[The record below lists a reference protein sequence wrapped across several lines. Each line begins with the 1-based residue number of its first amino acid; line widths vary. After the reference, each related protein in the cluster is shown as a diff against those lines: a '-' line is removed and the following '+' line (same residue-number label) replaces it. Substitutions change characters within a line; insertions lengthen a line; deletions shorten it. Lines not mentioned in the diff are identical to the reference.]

1 MEKYKKVA
9 YLGISAISIIVL
21 LYLFFKYAFGIIVP
35 FAFAYLI
42 VALARPLINGMCK
55 RRKIPKPLATIFVV
69 SIILFL
75 FVYLLS
81 ISISYGIDKLGEIV
95 NSVLKNL
102 DNESNFLTD
111 IFAWIENTREKLPFL
126 NSILPGID
134 ESIYS
139 LSVDMIADSVKS
151 LSSRLTSIMAG
162 FITGLP
168 SFVITLFI
176 ILLALFYFSKDYD
189 KISGALIKILP
200 RKIGERLP
208 AIKNDIML
216 VISKYLRSYFFLFL
230 ITFTE
235 LFVGFLILGVKG
247 SFLLSILVSALDML
261 PVLGTGAIL
270 IPWGIIQIIRGNLFL
285 GIGLIVLYVIIYVVR
300 QIAEPRILSAQMNVH
315 PLITIFALYAG
326 FKLAGILG
334 MIVSPFLTFIIKTIY
349 KSIKKEK
356 NVENQVEL

>member
-1 MEKYKKVA
+1 MEKYKKFA
-9 YLGISAISIIVL
+9 YFGISATTFIAL
-21 LYLFFKYAFGIIVP
+21 LYLFFKYALGIIVP

-42 VALARPLINGMCK
+42 VALARPLIDGMCK

-75 FVYLLS
+75 IIYLTS
-81 ISISYGIDKLGEIV
+81 ICISYGIDRLGEIV
-95 NSVLKNL
+95 NSVIANL

-111 IFAWIENTREKLPFL
+111 IFAWVENIRERLPFL

-139 LSVDMIADSVKS
+139 LAVDMVSDSVKA
-151 LSSRLTSIMAG
+151 LSGRLTSIMAG

-168 SFVITLFI
+168 AFVITLFI
-176 ILLALFYFSKDYD
+176 TLLALFYFSKDYD
-189 KISGALIKILP
+189 KIGKGIAKILP
-200 RKIGERLP
+200 KSIGERLP
-208 AIKNDIML
+208 SIKNDIMT
-216 VISKYLRSYFFLFL
+216 VISRYLRSYFFLFL

-247 SFLLSILVSALDML
+247 SFLLSILVAVIDML
-261 PVLGTGAIL
+261 PVFGTGAVL
-270 IPWGIIQIIRGNLFL
+270 IPWGVIQIIRGNLFL
-285 GIGLIVLYVIIYVVR
+285 GIGLIVMYIVIYVVR
-300 QIAEPRILSAQMNVH
+300 QIAEPKILSTQMNVH

-334 MIVSPFLTFIIKTIY
+334 MIVAPFLTFVIKTIY
-349 KSIKKEK
+349 KSIKNEK

>member
-1 MEKYKKVA
+1 MEKYKKFA
-9 YLGISAISIIVL
+9 YFGISALTLIVL
-21 LYLFFKYAFGIIVP
+21 LYLFFKYALGIIVP

-42 VALARPLINGMCK
+42 VALARPLIEGMCK

-75 FVYLLS
+75 FIYLIS
-81 ISISYGIDKLGEIV
+81 ICISYGIDRLGEIV
-95 NSVLKNL
+95 NSVLANL
-102 DNESNFLTD
+102 DNESNFLTEF
-111 IFAWIENTREKLPFL
+111 FAWIENIREKLPFL
-126 NSILPGID
+126 NNILPGID

-139 LSVDMIADSVKS
+139 LSVEMISNSVKA
-151 LSSRLTSIMAG
+151 LSSKLTSIMAG
-162 FITGLP
+162 LITGLP
-168 SFVITLFI
+168 SFFITLFI

-189 KISGALIKILP
+189 KIGNGISKILP
-200 RKIGERLP
+200 KSVGNRLP
-208 AIKNDIML
+208 EIKNNIMS

-247 SFLLSILVSALDML
+247 PFLLSILVSAIDML
-261 PVLGTGAIL
+261 PVFGTGAIL
-270 IPWGIIQIIRGNLFL
+270 IPWGVIQIIRGNLFL
-285 GIGLIVLYVIIYVVR
+285 GIGLIVLYAIIYVVR

-334 MIVSPFLTFIIKTIY
+334 MIVAPFLTFVIKTIY
-349 KSIKKEK
+349 KSIKNEK